1 MTRRFLK
8 RLTKDERGATIVE
21 FTLIFPM
28 LLILTFGIIE
38 MGLLFFQWN
47 SAERATQIGVRTA
60 VTNNSVFNAW
70 TSDCGQVSVPSTVLA
85 GSFCTNVPGSD
96 TWTVTCDGAGLATGC
111 DSAAMTLLVTRMQAI
126 FPRVTQANVVV
137 EFSGAG
143 LGFVGRGS
151 PVPVVSVSLQ
161 NMQYDLLFLDALLGW
176 GDTFA
181 MPPFT
186 ATMTGEDLNTAGA
199 G

>member
-1 MTRRFLK
+1 MTLPFFK
-8 RLTKDERGATIVE
+8 RLTKDQRGATIVE

-38 MGLLFFQWN
+38 MGLLFWQWN
-47 SAERATQIGVRTA
+47 SAERATQLGVRTA
-60 VTNNSVFNAW
+60 VTNNSIINPW
-70 TSDCGQVSVPSTVLA
+70 TSDCGQVSVPSSVLA
-85 GSFCTNVPGSD
+85 GSFCISVPGSN
-96 TWTVTCDGAGLATGC
+96 TWTVSCDGASLAANC
-111 DSAAMTLLVTRMQAI
+111 DSAAMALVVTRMQTI
-126 FPRVTQANVVV
+126 FPRVTQANVIV

-151 PVPVVSVSLQ
+151 PIPVVSVSLQ
-161 NMQYDLLFLDALLGW
+161 NMQYDLIFLDALLGW
-176 GDTFA
+176 GSTFT

-186 ATMTGEDLNTAGA
+186 ATLTGEDLNTAGA